1 MATCQVKAPLS
12 DKGPLLAAENSFSL
26 GPYSKRSLS
35 KGLFVG
41 VETRVI
47 LLGSK
52 SEPT

>member
-26 GPYSKRSLS
+26 GPYSKKVF

-41 VETRVI
+41 EETRVI
-47 LLGSK
+47 LLGSV